1 MWAAGVE
8 EAVVAGAAEAS
19 VAAEDLVAAVGAD
32 LVVVAAAAALVA
44 VDLAVA
50 AAALVAVV
58 AVGAL
63 VAGVAHENCHCSSH
77 HSLYSDTF
85 MRTGS
90 LFVFRDGTLAV
101 NKGSTS
107 PSSIL
112 SHFALSNVSLT
123 VGAHKLPCTV

>member
-32 LVVVAAAAALVA
+32 LVVVAAAALVA

>member
-32 LVVVAAAAALVA
+32 LVVVAAAALVA

-90 LFVFRDGTLAV
+90 LFVFRDGNRYCPSRSGSTCSAARTSRPLDLAV
-101 NKGSTS
+101 FD
-107 PSSIL
+107 L
-112 SHFALSNVSLT
+112 FRRE
-123 VGAHKLPCTV
+123 KLLGL

>member
-32 LVVVAAAAALVA
+32 LVVVAAAALVA

-123 VGAHKLPCTV
+123 VGAHKLPCIV